1 MLCSTTQLRFTCAC
15 RHWSRYRKITERSR
29 REKKPHQCPNMTTNR
44 GHQHILHQLTTCTG
58 VQVLHWHLS
67 HIRKNSVSNWNYCWA
82 IYSLACRI
90 PEEFGRDLWRTLLL
104 CNKFVLS
111 KEKERMALVLRTE
124 LLTDEV
130 QDQVHLPY
138 VDCTFL
144 WLLEGCSQDQRWK
157 GGAVPLRSRSI
168 PTACTVC
175 DDQVW
180 NSVSSWQW
188 DVYVSS

>member
-1 MLCSTTQLRFTCAC
+1 MLCSTTHNSDLHAPADIGLDTGRLQKEAG
-15 RHWSRYRKITERSR
+15 ER
-29 REKKPHQCPNMTTNR
+29 EKKKPHQCPNMTTNR

-144 WLLEGCSQDQRWK
+144 
-157 GGAVPLRSRSI
+157 
-168 PTACTVC
+168 
-175 DDQVW
+175 
-180 NSVSSWQW
+180 
-188 DVYVSS
+188 